1 MPLDMRSQ
9 SPESDKFI
17 EQLELTKALVIT
29 TPMHNFNVPAALKAW
44 IDQVVRPQR
53 TFERSAKGK
62 RGMLADRP
70 VLIIVTCGGSVTGPF
85 GQQDF
90 LTSYLEY
97 VIQVVGLA
105 DIRVLRLDSM
115 LRNPEHTAMH
125 SRNALHGSQTRSRI

>member
-1 MPLDMRSQ
+1 
-9 SPESDKFI
+9 
-17 EQLELTKALVIT
+17 
-29 TPMHNFNVPAALKAW
+29 
-44 IDQVVRPQR
+44 
-53 TFERSAKGK
+53 
-62 RGMLADRP
+62 MLADRP

-115 LRNPEHTAMH
+115 LRNPEHTAMQFEKCTAWIADQVADLNDLV
-125 SRNALHGSQTRSRI
+125 R